1 MDKKELIKY
10 VQQNV
15 VLKDEADRI
24 AERQKEVKSRIQE
37 GIDSL
42 GEEDGR
48 GHIVVEIDDSVT
60 GISKVVRQKRVS
72 KSLDIEIAEQVL
84 AAKGL
89 SERCFIMVPVLDEEA
104 IMAAFYEGLLTEDDI
119 DSMFPAKVTWAL
131 VFNK

>member
-1 MDKKELIKY
+1 MEKKELIRY

-15 VLKDEADRI
+15 ALKDEADRI
-24 AERQKEVKSRIQE
+24 ADRQKEVKSRIQE